1 MGGLG
6 GWGRGW
12 EGWLESVVA
21 VWEVKAGLHL
31 DKGCVQGHPKDN
43 RSRFIIHDC
52 RKCFKV
58 SQLAWRARRRTAGGS
73 RVPGQKPHRH
83 MLDMQTP
90 TQKQKDPGRDWN
102 LFAVNEHCA
111 VVVLLII
118 EMWWCRHMGWTF
130 VSKVGI
136 SIQNKN
142 KITHNLKKHV
152 KRQMN
157 S

>member
-6 GWGRGW
+6 WVGGGGDGRDGWSLW
-12 EGWLESVVA
+12 WLSERWRLGYTRARVVYR
-21 VWEVKAGLHL
+21 VI
-31 DKGCVQGHPKDN
+31 PKTTAP
-43 RSRFIIHDC
+43 RFIIHDC

-90 TQKQKDPGRDWN
+90 THKQKDPGRDWN
-102 LFAVNEHCA
+102 LFPVNEHCA

-136 SIQNKN
+136 SIQKKN
-142 KITHNLKKHV
+142 QITHNLKKHV
-152 KRQMN
+152 
-157 S
+157 